1 MSQRRLRS
9 RPKTPF
15 IALGVTVAVLVALA
29 ASALWPRGEYDPK
42 TLCPQDGDY
51 SRTAVLID
59 ATDSLSK
66 TQVKTIREEIDTLRE
81 RLALHEWVGIFV
93 LDEDNLVL
101 PSPEVAL
108 CYPGDESTANPLYE
122 NPRQIRRR
130 FEREFR
136 APIKAAVE
144 RLAGLPSKPT
154 SPILEMIRAV
164 ALDRNFDSTKGRRLI
179 VVSDLLQNVADYSH
193 YRTSPDFEQWRDTP
207 YAREFLQLSL
217 LDVDVDILY
226 LKRTDARSLQ
236 TRGHV
241 AFWEDYFDA
250 VGAVVH
256 TLKPIL

>member
-1 MSQRRLRS
+1 MAQRRHQG

-15 IALGVTVAVLVALA
+15 IALVVVVTILVALMVV
-29 ASALWPRGEYDPK
+29 ALWPRGEYDPK
-42 TLCPQDGDY
+42 TLCPKDGNY

-59 ATDSLSK
+59 ATDSLSA
-66 TQVKTIREEIDTLRE
+66 TQVKAIREEVTALRK

-101 PSPEVAL
+101 PRPEVAL

-122 NPRQIRRR
+122 NPRQIQRR

-136 APIKAAVE
+136 APIEAAVE
-144 RLAGLPSKPT
+144 RLAGLPPKRT

-179 VVSDLLQNVADYSH
+179 VVSDLLQNVPDYSH
-193 YRTSPDFEQWRDTP
+193 YQAKPDLEQWRDKP

-226 LKRTDARSLQ
+226 LKRIDAGSLQ

-250 VGAVVH
+250 VGATVH

>member
-1 MSQRRLRS
+1 MAQRRRRG
-9 RPKTPF
+9 RPKAPF
-15 IALGVTVAVLVALA
+15 LALGAAVGVLVALVVV
-29 ASALWPRGEYDPK
+29 ALWPRGEYDPK

-59 ATDSLSK
+59 ATDSLSA
-66 TQVKTIREEIDTLRE
+66 TQVKAIREEVGALRD

-101 PSPEVAL
+101 PSPNVAL

-130 FEREFR
+130 YEREFQ
-136 APIKAAVE
+136 APIEAALE
-144 RLAGLPSKPT
+144 RLASLPAERT

-179 VVSDLLQNVADYSH
+179 VVSDLLQNVPDYSH
-193 YRTSPDFEQWRDTP
+193 YRTNPDFGKWRDTA
-207 YAREFLQLSL
+207 YGREFLQLSL
-217 LDVDVDILY
+217 LDVNVDILY
-226 LKRTDARSLQ
+226 LKRADARSLQ

>member
-1 MSQRRLRS
+1 MAQRRRQG

-15 IALGVTVAVLVALA
+15 IALGATVAVLVALA
-29 ASALWPRGEYDPK
+29 TIALWPRGEYDPK

-59 ATDSLSK
+59 ATDSLSA
-66 TQVKTIREEIDTLRE
+66 TQVKTIHEEIGALRE
-81 RLALHEWVGIFV
+81 RLAPHEWVGIFV

-108 CYPGDESTANPLYE
+108 CYPGDESTANLLYE

-130 FEREFR
+130 YERQFR
-136 APIKAAVE
+136 APIEAALE
-144 RLAGLPSKPT
+144 RLASLPPKRT

-179 VVSDLLQNVADYSH
+179 VVSDLLQNVPDYSH
-193 YRTSPDFEQWRDTP
+193 YRTKPDFEQWRNTP
-207 YAREFLQLSL
+207 YASEFLQLSL
-217 LDVDVDILY
+217 LDVNVDILY

-236 TRGHV
+236 RRYHI

-250 VGAVVH
+250 VGAVVR